1 MTRPRYIRAMWSA
14 ASIVCRCL
22 VSIRQ
27 VLLRQRMCVASFTA
41 CRDSVRHI
49 LFTMWRN
56 NHHNKRNEITS
67 ATGLKPLNFSFSQR
81 GRCGSKCY
89 TIIHYKS
96 IQYLFIC
103 WKTPSQ
109 DCNLKFII
117 NNDVKRKKSHVYFFQ
132 IDNNFP
138 WYIYSSTDHRNE
150 IKMFKNQVA
159 PRITSE
165 EFPWTFCR
173 HFYNLSE
180 CRPWKIIVYL
190 IFIITLR
197 ACLHGG
203 GGPQVSEVAPFGG
216 VTRLSI

>member
-27 VLLRQRMCVASFTA
+27 VLLQQRMCVASFTA

-56 NHHNKRNEITS
+56 NHRNKRNEITS

-96 IQYLFIC
+96 IQYLIIC
-103 WKTPSQ
+103 WKNTLTRLQSQ
-109 DCNLKFII
+109 IHDQRWCKE
-117 NNDVKRKKSHVYFFQ
+117 KKSDVFFFSNRQQFSLVY
-132 IDNNFP
+132 IL
-138 WYIYSSTDHRNE
+138 
-150 IKMFKNQVA
+150 
-159 PRITSE
+159 
-165 EFPWTFCR
+165 
-173 HFYNLSE
+173 FYRSQKWRQN
-180 CRPWKIIVYL
+180 V
-190 IFIITLR
+190 
-197 ACLHGG
+197 
-203 GGPQVSEVAPFGG
+203 
-216 VTRLSI
+216 